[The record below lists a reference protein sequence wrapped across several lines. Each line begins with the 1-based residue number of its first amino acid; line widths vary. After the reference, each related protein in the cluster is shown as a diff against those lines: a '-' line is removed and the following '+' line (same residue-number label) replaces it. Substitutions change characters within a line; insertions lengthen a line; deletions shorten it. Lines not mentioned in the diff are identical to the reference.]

1 MVIDVNVAVFGATGG
16 IGIELVG
23 QALGLG
29 HSVTAFVRD
38 PARLANRGDGL
49 TIVTGDARDPADVAR
64 AVRGQD
70 AVLCALGTSD
80 LKQTTLRATG
90 TANIIR
96 AMEQEGVRRL
106 IVVSAMGIGA
116 SWTSLSLFNR
126 LFFATVLRSARA
138 DHEAQ
143 EAAVTASGLDW
154 TIVRPSGLVNTPGTG
169 VYDVGENVRA
179 TTSRI
184 PRADVAHLIL
194 KELADCALIHRAVTI
209 TT

>member
-38 PARLANRGDGL
+38 PAPLADRGDGL
-49 TIVTGDARDPADVAR
+49 TIVTGDVRAPADVAR
-64 AVRGQD
+64 AVRGQE
-70 AVLCALGTSD
+70 AVLCALGASD
-80 LKQTTLRATG
+80 LKKTTIRATG

-96 AMEQEGVRRL
+96 AMEHEGVRRL
-106 IVVSAMGIGA
+106 IVVSAMGIGT

-126 LFFATVLRSARA
+126 LFLATVLRSARA
-138 DHEAQ
+138 DHQAQ

-154 TIVRPSGLVNTPGTG
+154 TIVRPSGLVNAPGTG

-194 KELADCALIHRAVTI
+194 NELETGALIHKAVTI